1 MEATSAIARGIF
13 QTRVEVSI
21 LLPEI
26 ILISMTFTIAKNT
39 MSANEMYPIVQY
51 LWTHLCL
58 RSPTIIKANI
68 SITMNV
74 DGKSKKETSM
84 ASFFLNSIMD
94 LEMNICATKVV

>member
-39 MSANEMYPIVQY
+39 VSANEMYPIVQY

-58 RSPTIIKANI
+58 RSPTIIKTNI

-74 DGKSKKETSM
+74 DGKSKKRQVWHL
-84 ASFFLNSIMD
+84 FFLTPSWI
-94 LEMNICATKVV
+94 